1 MTLKIEY
8 VKILEKKIGVKME
21 VRNDDFMQDIMHA
34 EQIVKLAIEE
44 AEKDAAQIVKDANT
58 KVQGLRDESM
68 AKISAKTVEIAK
80 KYDKKIENV
89 IAETE
94 QNAQSFINELQQST
108 EPKCEL
114 VAKTILKEILADV
127 GCENE

>member
-1 MTLKIEY
+1 
-8 VKILEKKIGVKME
+8 ME

-44 AEKDAAQIVKDANT
+44 AEKDAAEIVKQANT
-58 KVQGLRDESM
+58 TAQGLRDESM
-68 AKISAKTVEIAK
+68 TKIQAKSVEITK
-80 KYDKKIENV
+80 RYDKKIKEV
-89 IAETE
+89 IEETE
-94 QNAQSFINELQQST
+94 HNAESFINQLHVET
-108 EPKCEL
+108 TPKCEN